1 MNRRELLWS
10 AHCVTSSVIID
21 DLDLVSVAI
30 TPYKTDPPL
39 VVDSKCCAGL
49 GDRRRVPRAD
59 FPEVPGARRSCN
71 DCALFSIASFRRATF
86 LDAAKPQTAL
96 ADKERFRVPG
106 PEGPY
111 HLAMLLLRNV
121 SIQRRSTVRTFG
133 GTPGANRY
141 YSVLAHNFA

>member
-86 LDAAKPQTAL
+86 S
-96 ADKERFRVPG
+96 
-106 PEGPY
+106 
-111 HLAMLLLRNV
+111 MLRNRGQRWRIKSDSV
-121 SIQRRSTVRTFG
+121 SLDRKVRIIWRCYCYVMCQF
-133 GTPGANRY
+133 
-141 YSVLAHNFA
+141 SVGQL